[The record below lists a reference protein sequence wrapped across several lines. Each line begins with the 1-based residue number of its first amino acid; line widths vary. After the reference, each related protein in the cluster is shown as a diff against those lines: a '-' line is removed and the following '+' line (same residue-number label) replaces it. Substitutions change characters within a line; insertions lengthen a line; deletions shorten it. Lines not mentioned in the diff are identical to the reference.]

1 MDLIDMFARNPSGGH
16 QPDIMPGQAQLA
28 DVIGAQVADV
38 MAGQLDLVVNDNA
51 AAAAWFD
58 NFGDDDQG
66 LIFKYICRSDLKTG
80 EALHLHNPFTR
91 KMTTKFQQVLKSQPL
106 AKTLGS
112 TFPSV
117 CKMKILRV

>member
-1 MDLIDMFARNPSGGH
+1 MFARNPSGGH

-66 LIFKYICRSDLKTG
+66 LIYKYIYGSNLKTG
-80 EALHLHNPFTR
+80 EALHLHNPLTR
-91 KMTTKFQQVLKSQPL
+91 KMTTNFQQVLKSQPL
-106 AKTLGS
+106 AKTL
-112 TFPSV
+112 
-117 CKMKILRV
+117 RV